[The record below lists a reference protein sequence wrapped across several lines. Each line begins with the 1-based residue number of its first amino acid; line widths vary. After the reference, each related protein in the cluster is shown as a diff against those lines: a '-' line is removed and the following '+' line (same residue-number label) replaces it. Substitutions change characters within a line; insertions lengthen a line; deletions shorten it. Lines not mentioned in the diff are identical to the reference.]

1 VTIKPEIEVYL
12 KEFPSIHSGFNII
25 LTDMKNYFL
34 QSALIALLII
44 MTQNSWSQDV
54 GFGIKA
60 GLNLANLKVDDPE
73 ASYNS
78 RTGYHAGFFVRGK
91 FDKIALQPEVLI
103 STQRNLKDMGALGT
117 VENSFTYLSIPVM
130 IKFYPISGL
139 NLQAG
144 PQFGFLLDGEQKYE
158 TTLFT
163 GTRDIKDSYENT
175 DVSISLGTG
184 FDFPFGLG
192 VDFRYNIGVKDI
204 NNEANGDEA
213 KSQLFM
219 LSLGWNFI
227 K

>member
-1 VTIKPEIEVYL
+1 
-12 KEFPSIHSGFNII
+12 
-25 LTDMKNYFL
+25 MKKYFL
-34 QSALIALLII
+34 QLSFITLTIIAS
-44 MTQNSWSQDV
+44 QNAWSQDV
-54 GFGIKA
+54 GFGIKG

-73 ASYNS
+73 ATYNS
-78 RTGYHAGFFVRGK
+78 RTGYHAGIFIRGK
-91 FDKIALQPEVLI
+91 FNKIAIQPEVLI
-103 STQRNLKDMGALGT
+103 STQRNLKDMGTLGT
-117 VENSFTYLSIPVM
+117 VENSFTYLSVPVM

-139 NLQAG
+139 NLQVG
-144 PQFGFLLDGEQKYE
+144 PQFGFLLDGEQKYK

-163 GTRDIKDSYENT
+163 GTRDIKDSYDNS

-192 VDFRYNIGVKDI
+192 IDFRYNIGVKDI
-204 NNEANGDEA
+204 NNEANGEEA